1 MSLMPE
7 NAPLPKQQPDVT
19 EILPSIEAKEYCS
32 CLVTS
37 GEVALGNLLQYISG
51 TDYVVDY
58 YAQVLGADD
67 SPQPYDLKQTAE
79 YQQYYRV
86 KKFVLRLQDSLQ
98 HSFTDDTYQLT
109 LSGNAFMLPGIIPNR
124 GDVIVGDIGNGKL
137 GVFSVDNVTPL
148 TYRDGRIYEISFKQI
163 DYMSAEIEAD
173 LDEKTVA
180 EYVFDRA
187 ALENN
192 QAPIVPAEDFYKK
205 EEIVSLYREL
215 VSRYLNDFY
224 SYEYSTLL
232 VGGQCSCTTFDYF
245 AVKAFLS
252 VVNTAD
258 DPRVGKIDLFNISDF
273 YHHTDLPFWTMLIER
288 NKQIKDQVFQKYKL
302 VSTKEFHPNPTTR
315 SIRFTGIKFALVP
328 KTRRKHVD
336 SCLRREPC
344 TDYSLKTEHYADPQ
358 LSSLG
363 DDRWYILGED
373 FYNNNMSDISPVL
386 EKYVTRLLNGS
397 ELTYDELLDFHER
410 VKLLP
415 DVHRYYLQLAL
426 LIMIKLETNRACEC

>member
-7 NAPLPKQQPDVT
+7 NPVLPKKQTDVT

-37 GEVALGNLLQYISG
+37 GEVALGHLLQYISG

-98 HSFTDDTYQLT
+98 SSFTDDTYQLT
-109 LSGNAFMLPGIIPNR
+109 LSGRAYMLPGIIPNR
-124 GDVIVGDIGNGKL
+124 GDVIVGDVGNGRL
-137 GVFSVDNVTPL
+137 GVFSVDDVVPM

-163 DYMSAEIEAD
+163 DYMSAEIEDD

-205 EEIVSLYREL
+205 EEIVTLYREL
-215 VSRYLNDFY
+215 VTRYLNDFY

-258 DPRVGKIDLFNISDF
+258 DYRIRNIELFNISDN
-273 YHHTDLPFWTMLIER
+273 YNHTDVAFWTMLIER
-288 NKQIKDQVFQKYKL
+288 NKELIDQVFQKYKL

-315 SIRFTGIKFALVP
+315 SIRYTGIKYALLP
-328 KTRRKHVD
+328 KVRRKHVD
-336 SCLRREPC
+336 SCIRGK
-344 TDYSLKTEHYADPQ
+344 TYGDYSLKIENYPDPQ

-363 DDRWYILGED
+363 DDRWYVLGED
-373 FYNNNMSDISPVL
+373 FYTNNMSEISPLV
-386 EKYVTRLLNGS
+386 EKYIKRILNGT
-397 ELTYDELLDFHER
+397 EITYDELFDFHER
-410 VKLLP
+410 VKTLP
-415 DVHRYYLQLAL
+415 DVHRYYLQLLL